1 MNEQVDNQIVS
12 LQFDNKNFEKNTKTS
27 MKTLDKLKEKLNFKG
42 AAKGLQDIEDASR
55 RVKFE
60 TLANSI
66 DTVKNKFSALE
77 IMGVTA
83 LANLTNSAVNYGKR
97 IVSALTIDPVNTGFS
112 EYETKM
118 GSIQTILAN
127 TSSKGKKL
135 EDVTKVL
142 NELNTYA
149 DKTIYN
155 FAEMT
160 RNIGTFTAA
169 GVDLEVAASAIQG
182 IANIAAVSGST
193 SQQASVAMYQLSQ
206 AISSG
211 TVRLQDWNSVVNAGM
226 GGEKFQNALIA
237 TAREMARTTST
248 YAYNVDELLIK
259 NGSFRESL
267 REGWLTADVL
277 NQTLKKFTVEGAKEY
292 GQKMMDLGEWTQET
306 ADSLVAMA
314 QEMEDAATKVKT
326 FSQLWDTLKEAAQSG
341 WAQTW
346 EIIIGDF
353 DQAKTF
359 LTYISDTV
367 SGMIG
372 RSADKRNTFLG
383 IALNPVSTFNSLIQN
398 AGLNLNYFQE
408 KIKETAKK
416 NEIAIDS
423 LIKEHGSLSNVISEG
438 ILPTNIFVE
447 ALESLTEEE
456 LRSAGYTKDQIE
468 AIQQLGVEAKKT
480 GTSLNNTI
488 TAMGQ
493 KSGWTLMFDS
503 IKKIVNYIS
512 EALSHVKKAWS
523 DTFSPMQSSALYSFV
538 KRIND
543 FASGLSITDETANK
557 LYRTAK
563 GIAAIF
569 DIIFS
574 TVKGGWRLMSRFVSE
589 ILGVADVDLLELTA
603 RIGDLIVKFRDW
615 LKSVINLK
623 GILDKLSPIIRR
635 LGQFIKQ
642 AGQIIAN
649 FLDTLRNSDNV
660 PRDII
665 LGLVNGLKDGIPLIV
680 RSVIGL
686 GKTIL
691 LTLKDVLGIHS
702 PSTEMFAIGKW
713 IILGLFN
720 GLKEFAKLIW
730 SYLVKFA
737 GGFKVGFSAII
748 DGAKSV
754 FNGLKP
760 ILSSLYNILKTAVNK
775 ILSILGELDFNKV
788 MSIGIAGGSLA
799 FMYKIATALV
809 SFGKAAENFSKPLSR
824 LKEVFESISKDI
836 KKLTKA
842 FTTRINIKAVKDL
855 ATAIAILA
863 GAIAVLALIPDK
875 DRVDSAIGTI
885 LILAGAVAGLS
896 YVATEM
902 AKVEAVYGNGST
914 LKASGAIAAISAS
927 VLMLAGALAK
937 LGSIEPSKLK
947 QATLTL
953 VIMVETLTI
962 LMLIVALIT
971 KNTHVDE
978 EVHKLGLTLM
988 GVAVALLIFTK
999 VITYVAKASQ
1009 TANLAAA
1016 LGLITYMSILLGGI
1030 ALISTY
1036 YSHYSKGMA
1045 RMLAGFTVDLVL
1057 MLGVI
1062 KIAAS
1067 MQTRTLLK
1075 GIVAVRLL
1083 EVIMIQLI
1091 RVSHM
1096 YNKDSEGLGGSM
1108 LGIGAALLAMAVS
1121 VKIISGLDDEALKK
1135 GLISIAV
1142 FSGIVIGL
1150 IAATRLAGDKELKR
1164 MMSTLTGMSVCI
1176 GMMTI
1181 ATFALQFL
1189 RLPNIAK
1196 GITAVS
1202 MLAAMVSLMVRST
1215 KGSTNPS
1222 KSIYA
1227 LVVAIGAL
1235 TASLA
1240 ILSAIPTG
1248 SLFKAVGAISV
1259 VLSAFSLLV
1268 YSTSKI
1274 KENKI
1279 LGQLWSLTAIVVVLS
1294 GLLLAI
1300 DRLEVQPSVVTCGL
1314 LAGLLATMTGMMIA
1328 LSYMKKEVS
1337 TDTIAKLGILS
1348 AVVGALYGLIKLAS
1362 GMSNAEPAIKTVLG
1376 VVILLDAMTGVLFA
1390 LSYIKDNVSKETIAK
1405 LGLMSAVVGAL
1416 YGMIKLASSVSD
1428 TEPAFKTILGL
1439 SVLLNAMAVAM
1450 AILSH
1455 MRGYVSHDTVTN
1467 LGIMTW
1473 VVGALYIMVKTISG
1487 ISDTEPAFKTMLG
1500 ISKLLTAMGYTMLAL
1515 SYMKQDVSAK
1525 TIGKLGLMAV
1535 IVGAL
1540 YGLIKYISYVTHIEP
1555 SIKTAFSLSI
1565 LLTAMAGMMV
1575 ILSHM
1580 KNDVSSN
1587 TIKQI
1592 GSLSIVVGFLYS
1604 IIKIMSGIT
1613 SAEPTI
1619 GTVECLTI
1627 LLADMVAMLAI
1638 LGHIK
1643 DNVST
1648 DTIAKLGLISVVIGA
1663 LYGMVKLASGMSNTE
1678 PTIETILGLTILL
1691 TDMVAMF
1698 AVLTHI
1704 KDNVSTDTIAKLGLI
1719 SVVIGALYG
1728 MVKLASGMSN
1738 VEIPFETFL
1747 GLTVLLAGMAS
1758 VLNTLSKLKRQIS
1771 SDTIFQLTQLA
1782 VIVSLLYGLT
1792 KAASV
1797 IKGNG
1802 PEFDA
1807 LYGISKLMKALAT
1820 TLWILSTIRGDIK
1833 SSLIVQLG
1841 ILAGIVTGC
1850 FALMK
1855 AASRIPSSFSTVS
1868 LDNFKGI
1875 SLLITSAASALVIL
1889 STIKDKINASSL
1901 VALGIISAV
1910 LVGLVYVISL
1920 IPNSSELG
1928 IDITAAT
1935 AIGVV
1940 LLALCSSVL
1949 ILAKFPKGSF
1959 VTALEAIGIVA
1970 VLILALGTVL
1980 GALGWLGNK
1989 AFGND
1994 LENTLNAGV
2003 LIFTKIG
2010 EAVGGLVAGGFQA
2023 MANVVIDTLNGLA
2036 GCLQNFIAALNTINP
2051 ESMKGFKYLAETILI
2066 LTAADVLNGIDLFSA
2081 QKFQRFGEQIKA
2093 FGDPIVEFANTV
2105 NENTTKE
2112 ALEAAKNAASILIVL
2127 SAIAPRS
2134 GGWIDAIF
2142 GSNDL
2147 DKFGNQI
2154 ESFGDAV
2161 VRFSNKVAG
2170 KVNKDAF
2177 DAADEAGKIMVSL
2190 QKSIPETGGLI
2201 DTICGYS
2208 DLTTFGTNIENFGSA
2223 IVRFSNKVAGNVS
2236 EDAFKDGKRAGEL
2249 MASLQKSIPDSG
2261 GFIGWLN
2268 GQRGL
2273 GNFGDNIEKFGEGIT
2288 AFAKSVSETQ
2298 IDLSQIQTAADA
2310 GSIMVDL
2317 LNKLPDRQTYSLAGL
2332 REGITSAGGL
2342 LLQFNNQMNALDVDR
2357 TKKAADS
2364 IKSLALVVTKL
2375 SNLDTSKTNVSL
2387 IKEIIGST
2395 VKTLISSADEINRAI
2410 NEGMEIKPVVKPV
2423 LDLSNVRQG
2432 ASLIPSLLNTQPSL
2446 GTLSNVGYISANMN
2460 RNSQNGNSDVV
2471 AAIDKLRESLGDI
2484 GNDTYNIN
2492 GITYNDD
2499 SAIADAIK
2507 TIIRAINIERRS

>member
-27 MKTLDKLKEKLNFKG
+27 MKTLDKLKAKLNFKG
-42 AAKGLQDIEDASR
+42 AAKGLQDIEDASKKVR
-55 RVKFE
+55 FE

-77 IMGVTA
+77 VMGVTA

-169 GVDLEVAASAIQG
+169 GVDLEVAAAAIQG

-226 GGEKFQNALIA
+226 GGEKFQNALIV
-237 TAREMARTTST
+237 TAREMARTTSSYT
-248 YAYNVDELLIK
+248 YDVDQLLIK

-292 GQKMMDLGEWTQET
+292 GQKMMEIDGWTQD
-306 ADSLVAMA
+306 AVDALVAMA

-372 RSADKRNTFLG
+372 RSANKRNTFLG
-383 IALNPVSTFNSLIQN
+383 IALNPVSTFNELIQN

-438 ILPTNIFVE
+438 LLPTNIFVE
-447 ALESLTEEE
+447 TLESLTEEE
-456 LRSAGYTKDQIE
+456 LRSAGYTKYQIE

-480 GTSLNNTI
+480 GSSLNNAI

-493 KSGWTLMFDS
+493 RSGWSLMFDS
-503 IKKIVNYIS
+503 IKKIVNYIG

-543 FASGLSITDETANK
+543 FVSGLSVTDETANK

-680 RSVIGL
+680 RSVIDL

-896 YVATEM
+896 FVATEM

-947 QATLTL
+947 QARLTF

-988 GVAVALLIFTK
+988 GVAVALLILTK

-1096 YNKDSEGLGGSM
+1096 YNKDSKGLGGSM
-1108 LGIGAALLAMAVS
+1108 LGIGAALLAMAIS
-1121 VKIISGLDDEALKK
+1121 VKMISGLDDEALKK
-1135 GLISIAV
+1135 GLISITV

-1164 MMSTLTGMSVCI
+1164 MMSTLAGMSVCI

-1189 RLPNIAK
+1189 KLPNIAK
-1196 GITAVS
+1196 GIAAVS

-1215 KGSTNPS
+1215 KDSTNPS

-1274 KENKI
+1274 KENRI

-1294 GLLLAI
+1294 GLLFAI

-1487 ISDTEPAFKTMLG
+1487 ISDTEPAFKTILG

-1540 YGLIKYISYVTHIEP
+1540 YGLIKYISYVTYIEP

-1643 DNVST
+1643 GNVST
-1648 DTIAKLGLISVVIGA
+1648 DTIAKLGLISVVIG
-1663 LYGMVKLASGMSNTE
+1663 S
-1678 PTIETILGLTILL
+1678 
-1691 TDMVAMF
+1691 
-1698 AVLTHI
+1698 
-1704 KDNVSTDTIAKLGLI
+1704 
-1719 SVVIGALYG
+1719 LYG

-1889 STIKDKINASSL
+1889 STIKDKIKTSSL

-2010 EAVGGLVAGGFQA
+2010 EAVGGLVTGGFKA

-2066 LTAADVLNGIDLFSA
+2066 LTAADVLNGIDLFSV

-2105 NENTTKE
+2105 NEKTTKE

-2177 DAADEAGKIMVSL
+2177 DAAKEAGKIMVSL

-2201 DTICGYS
+2201 DAICGYS

-2298 IDLSQIQTAADA
+2298 IDLAQIQTAADA

-2317 LNKLPDRQTYSLAGL
+2317 LNKLPDRRTYSLAGL

-2364 IKSLALVVTKL
+2364 IKSLALVVTNL

>member
-77 IMGVTA
+77 VMGITA

-169 GVDLEVAASAIQG
+169 GVDLEVAAAAIQG

-237 TAREMARTTST
+237 TAREMARTTSS
-248 YAYNVDELLIK
+248 YVYNVDELIMK

-277 NQTLKKFTVEGAKEY
+277 TETLNKFTVEGAKEY
-292 GQKMMDLGEWTQET
+292 GQKMMSIGEWTQET
-306 ADSLVAMA
+306 ADALIAMA

-326 FSQLWDTLKEAAQSG
+326 FTQLWGTLKEAAQSG

-372 RSADKRNTFLG
+372 RSANKRNTFLG
-383 IALNPVSTFNSLIQN
+383 IALNPVSTFNELIQN

-438 ILPTNIFVE
+438 LLPTNIFVE
-447 ALESLTEEE
+447 TLESLTEEE
-456 LRSAGYTKDQIE
+456 LRSAGYTKYQIE

-480 GTSLNNTI
+480 GSSLNNAI

-493 KSGWTLMFDS
+493 RSGWSLMFDS
-503 IKKIVNYIS
+503 IKKIVNYIG

-543 FASGLSITDETANK
+543 FVSGLSVTDETANK

-615 LKSVINLK
+615 LKSVINLNT
-623 GILDKLSPIIRR
+623 IFDKLSPIIKQ
-635 LGQFIKQ
+635 LGQFVKQ

-680 RSVIGL
+680 RSVIDL

-691 LTLKDVLGIHS
+691 LTLKDILGIHS

-754 FNGLKP
+754 LAGLKP
-760 ILSSLYNILKTAVNK
+760 ILSSLHNILKTAVDK
-775 ILSILGELDFNKV
+775 VLSILGELDFNKV

-809 SFGKAAENFSKPLSR
+809 SFGRAAENFSKPVSR
-824 LKEVFESISKDI
+824 LKEVFESIRIDI

-863 GAIAVLALIPDK
+863 GAIAVLALIPNK

-914 LKASGAIAAISAS
+914 LKASGGIAAISAS

-962 LMLIVALIT
+962 LMLIIALIT
-971 KNTHVDE
+971 KNTYVDE
-978 EVHKLGLTLM
+978 EVYKLGLTLM
-988 GVAVALLIFTK
+988 GVAVALSILTK
-999 VITYVAKASQ
+999 VIASVAKASQ
-1009 TANLAAA
+1009 TTNLAAA

-1030 ALISTY
+1030 TLISTY

-1045 RMLAGFTVDLVL
+1045 TMLAGFTVDLVL

-1189 RLPNIAK
+1189 KLPNIAK
-1196 GITAVS
+1196 GIAAVS
-1202 MLAAMVSLMVRST
+1202 MLAAMVSLMVHST

-1314 LAGLLATMTGMMIA
+1314 LVGLLATMTGMMIA

-1348 AVVGALYGLIKLAS
+1348 AVVGAFYGLIKLAS

-1487 ISDTEPAFKTMLG
+1487 ISYTEPAFKTMLG

-1540 YGLIKYISYVTHIEP
+1540 YGLIKYVSHVTYIEP

-1643 DNVST
+1643 GNVST
-1648 DTIAKLGLISVVIGA
+1648 DTIAKLGLISVVIG
-1663 LYGMVKLASGMSNTE
+1663 S
-1678 PTIETILGLTILL
+1678 
-1691 TDMVAMF
+1691 
-1698 AVLTHI
+1698 
-1704 KDNVSTDTIAKLGLI
+1704 
-1719 SVVIGALYG
+1719 LYG

-1833 SSLIVQLG
+1833 PSLIVQLG

-1889 STIKDKINASSL
+1889 STIKDKIKTSSL
-1901 VALGIISAV
+1901 AALSIISAV
-1910 LVGLVYVISL
+1910 LVGLVYAISL

-1928 IDITAAT
+1928 IDIATAT

-1970 VLILALGTVL
+1970 VLILALGAVL
-1980 GALGWLGNK
+1980 GVLGWLGNK

-2010 EAVGGLVAGGFQA
+2010 EAVGGLVTGGFKA

-2036 GCLQNFIAALNTINP
+2036 DCLQNFITALNTINP

-2066 LTAADVLNGIDLFSA
+2066 LTAADVLNGIDLFSV

-2105 NENTTKE
+2105 NEKTTKE
-2112 ALEAAKNAASILIVL
+2112 ALEAAKNAAGILIVL

-2177 DAADEAGKIMVSL
+2177 DAANEAGKIMVSL

-2249 MASLQKSIPDSG
+2249 MASLQKSVPDSG

-2273 GNFGDNIEKFGEGIT
+2273 GNFGDNVEKFGEGIT

-2310 GSIMVDL
+2310 GGIMVDL

>member
-27 MKTLDKLKEKLNFKG
+27 MKTLDKLKAKLNFKG
-42 AAKGLQDIEDASR
+42 AAKGLQDIEDASKKVR
-55 RVKFE
+55 FE

-77 IMGVTA
+77 VMGITA

-169 GVDLEVAASAIQG
+169 GVDLEVAAAAIQG

-267 REGWLTADVL
+267 QEGWLTADVL

-326 FSQLWDTLKEAAQSG
+326 FSQLWGTLKEAAQSG

-468 AIQQLGVEAKKT
+468 AIQQLGEEAKKT

-493 KSGWTLMFDS
+493 KSGWSLMFDS

-523 DTFSPMQSSALYSFV
+523 DTFSPMQSSTLYSFV
-538 KRIND
+538 KRINE

-557 LYRTAK
+557 LYRTGK
-563 GIAAIF
+563 GIAALF

-615 LKSVINLK
+615 LKSVINLNT
-623 GILDKLSPIIRR
+623 IFDKLSPIIKQ

-642 AGQIIAN
+642 AGSIIAK
-649 FLDTLRNSDNV
+649 FLDTLRNSNNI

-680 RSVIGL
+680 RSVIDL

-691 LTLKDVLGIHS
+691 LTLKDVLGIRS
-702 PSTEMFAIGKW
+702 PSKEAFEIMKWFFLGMVKGIKEFGKW
-713 IILGLFN
+713 VWDL
-720 GLKEFAKLIW
+720 LKNFGTRMKEIFASIGDTASIVLDK
-730 SYLVKFA
+730 
-737 GGFKVGFSAII
+737 
-748 DGAKSV
+748 
-754 FNGLKP
+754 LKP
-760 ILSSLYNILKTAVNK
+760 IASSLYNLLKTTIDKITSLVGELNLNK
-775 ILSILGELDFNKV
+775 VLSIGLT
-788 MSIGIAGGSLA
+788 GGSLA
-799 FMYKIATALV
+799 ILYKVAKGILA
-809 SFGKAAENFSKPLSR
+809 FGKAAENVSEPLRNLKGVFTSIDQGISR
-824 LKEVFESISKDI
+824 
-836 KKLTKA
+836 LTKA
-842 FTTRINIKAVKDL
+842 LSTKIQVKAVKDL
-855 ATAIAILA
+855 AIAIAILA
-863 GAIAVLALIPDK
+863 GAITALALIPNPE
-875 DRVDSAIGTI
+875 RIDSALGTI
-885 LILAGAVAGLS
+885 IILVGAVAGLS
-896 YVATEM
+896 VIAGKLAEL
-902 AKVEAVYGNGST
+902 EAVYGKNST
-914 LKASGAIAAISAS
+914 LKSSGAIFGIGATLLVLAGTFAKLASVDPANVEQAKILLFEMVGAIAALA
-927 VLMLAGALAK
+927 VLMMFLTQFT
-937 LGSIEPSKLK
+937 SIDKE
-947 QATLTL
+947 
-953 VIMVETLTI
+953 I
-962 LMLIVALIT
+962 
-971 KNTHVDE
+971 
-978 EVHKLGLTLM
+978 HKLGLTLM
-988 GVAVALLIFTK
+988 GVSTALLIFAK
-999 VITYVAKASQ
+999 VLSAAAKVSQ
-1009 TANLAAA
+1009 TANLADA
-1016 LGLITYMSILLGGI
+1016 LGIIIFMTIMLGGMV
-1030 ALISTY
+1030 AVSQL
-1036 YSHYSKGMA
+1036 YSYYSKGMSK
-1045 RMLAGFTVDLVL
+1045 MLFGFTANLVL
-1057 MLGVI
+1057 MLGVV
-1062 KIAAS
+1062 KIAGS
-1067 MQTRTLLK
+1067 MKVRELLK
-1075 GIVAVRLL
+1075 GITTVQALVVLMGFL
-1083 EVIMIQLI
+1083 VGASNI
-1091 RVSHM
+1091 
-1096 YNKDSEGLGGSM
+1096 YNKEASGIGKAM
-1108 LGIGAALLAMAVS
+1108 LGIGAALLSMAIS
-1121 VKIISGLDDEALKK
+1121 VKIISGLDDNAIAKGFVTIVAFSAL
-1135 GLISIAV
+1135 V
-1142 FSGIVIGL
+1142 VGL

-1164 MMSTLTGMSVCI
+1164 MMSTITGMGICI
-1176 GMMTI
+1176 GML
-1181 ATFALQFL
+1181 AASVFALQFL
-1189 RLPNIAK
+1189 EVSNIAK
-1196 GITAVS
+1196 GTAAVVALS
-1202 MLAAMVSLMVRST
+1202 AMMALMVKAT
-1215 KGSTNPS
+1215 KGSSNPS

-1227 LVVAIGAL
+1227 LAVSIGVLVAAVIGLSYIPTEDLFKSVGAL
-1235 TASLA
+1235 SIILASFALVIKSAGSLKKNKIVGQLLILGAIAAGLGVIVWALSALNVKPAIEATASMAILLIAMSDAMWVLSHMKGEVKPTTVLTLGIMAGIMAALYALIKAASLIPSPDPAIKAMVGMSGLLIAMASAMLTLSYMDGDVKPTTVLTLGIMAGIMAALYALIKTASL
-1240 ILSAIPTG
+1240 IHSP
-1248 SLFKAVGAISV
+1248 
-1259 VLSAFSLLV
+1259 
-1268 YSTSKI
+1268 
-1274 KENKI
+1274 
-1279 LGQLWSLTAIVVVLS
+1279 
-1294 GLLLAI
+1294 
-1300 DRLEVQPSVVTCGL
+1300 D
-1314 LAGLLATMTGMMIA
+1314 
-1328 LSYMKKEVS
+1328 
-1337 TDTIAKLGILS
+1337 
-1348 AVVGALYGLIKLAS
+1348 
-1362 GMSNAEPAIKTVLG
+1362 PAIE
-1376 VVILLDAMTGVLFA
+1376 AMV
-1390 LSYIKDNVSKETIAK
+1390 
-1405 LGLMSAVVGAL
+1405 
-1416 YGMIKLASSVSD
+1416 
-1428 TEPAFKTILGL
+1428 GL
-1439 SVLLNAMAVAM
+1439 STLLIAMA
-1450 AILSH
+1450 
-1455 MRGYVSHDTVTN
+1455 
-1467 LGIMTW
+1467 
-1473 VVGALYIMVKTISG
+1473 
-1487 ISDTEPAFKTMLG
+1487 
-1500 ISKLLTAMGYTMLAL
+1500 
-1515 SYMKQDVSAK
+1515 SA
-1525 TIGKLGLMAV
+1525 
-1535 IVGAL
+1535 
-1540 YGLIKYISYVTHIEP
+1540 
-1555 SIKTAFSLSI
+1555 
-1565 LLTAMAGMMV
+1565 MV

-1580 KNDVSSN
+1580 KDTVKPTTVLTLGIMAGIMAGLYALLRVSSK
-1587 TIKQI
+1587 IKGSDIQI
-1592 GSLSIVVGFLYS
+1592 EIAVALS
-1604 IIKIMSGIT
+1604 
-1613 SAEPTI
+1613 
-1619 GTVECLTI
+1619 
-1627 LLADMVAMLAI
+1627 AML
-1638 LGHIK
+1638 
-1643 DNVST
+1643 T
-1648 DTIAKLGLISVVIGA
+1648 
-1663 LYGMVKLASGMSNTE
+1663 
-1678 PTIETILGLTILL
+1678 
-1691 TDMVAMF
+1691 
-1698 AVLTHI
+1698 
-1704 KDNVSTDTIAKLGLI
+1704 
-1719 SVVIGALYG
+1719 
-1728 MVKLASGMSN
+1728 
-1738 VEIPFETFL
+1738 
-1747 GLTVLLAGMAS
+1747 
-1758 VLNTLSKLKRQIS
+1758 
-1771 SDTIFQLTQLA
+1771 
-1782 VIVSLLYGLT
+1782 
-1792 KAASV
+1792 
-1797 IKGNG
+1797 
-1802 PEFDA
+1802 
-1807 LYGISKLMKALAT
+1807 
-1820 TLWILSTIRGDIK
+1820 
-1833 SSLIVQLG
+1833 
-1841 ILAGIVTGC
+1841 
-1850 FALMK
+1850 
-1855 AASRIPSSFSTVS
+1855 
-1868 LDNFKGI
+1868 
-1875 SLLITSAASALVIL
+1875 
-1889 STIKDKINASSL
+1889 
-1901 VALGIISAV
+1901 
-1910 LVGLVYVISL
+1910 
-1920 IPNSSELG
+1920 
-1928 IDITAAT
+1928 
-1935 AIGVV
+1935 
-1940 LLALCSSVL
+1940 ALCAAVL

-1959 VTALEAIGIVA
+1959 GAALQGIGILSV
-1970 VLILALGTVL
+1970 VILALGALVGL
-1980 GALGWLGNK
+1980 LGWLGNK
-1989 AFGND
+1989 LFGND
-1994 LENTLNAGV
+1994 LEGTLNAGV
-2003 LIFTKIG
+2003 LVFTKIG
-2010 EAVGGLVAGGFQA
+2010 EAVGGLISSGFKAVAD
-2023 MANVVIDTLNGLA
+2023 VVIETLNGLA
-2036 GCLQNFIAALNTINP
+2036 DCLKNFIAALNTIDP
-2051 ESMKGFKYLAETILI
+2051 ESMKGFRYIAESILI
-2066 LTAADVLNGIDLFSA
+2066 LTAADVLDGIDLFKKE
-2081 QKFQRFGEQIKA
+2081 KFARLGEA
-2093 FGDPIVEFANTV
+2093 FKSLAEPIVEFANTISSK
-2105 NENTTKE
+2105 TSKE
-2112 ALEAAKNAASILIVL
+2112 ALDAARNAADTISILSLVI
-2127 SAIAPRS
+2127 PRS
-2134 GGWIDAIF
+2134 GGWVDKIF

-2147 DKFGNQI
+2147 DEFGTRI
-2154 ESFGDAV
+2154 KTFGQAMVDFSGV
-2161 VRFSNKVAG
+2161 V
-2170 KVNKDAF
+2170 
-2177 DAADEAGKIMVSL
+2177 EGKISKTAFEDAKSAGEIMIAL

-2201 DTICGYS
+2201 DMICGYS

-2310 GSIMVDL
+2310 GGIMVDL